1 LTGSLRGRDRM
12 NKEDSFKEFVLDQ
25 LKDAGG
31 VVSRAMFGGHGL
43 YRGGAFF
50 GIVFKGR
57 LYFKT
62 NDSTRTGY
70 VERGMKAFRP
80 NPRQTLKNYFEVP
93 VEIIDEPDQLVDWA
107 EAAINSTPAAAG
119 QGHELAW

>member
-1 LTGSLRGRDRM
+1 MKKD
-12 NKEDSFKEFVLDQ
+12 DSFKEFVLDQ
-25 LKDAGG
+25 LNDAGS

-43 YRGGAFF
+43 YCKGTFF
-50 GIVFKGR
+50 GIIFKGR

-62 NDSTRTGY
+62 NSSTRQTY

-80 NPRQTLKNYFEVP
+80 NPAQTLKNYYEVP

-107 EAAINSTPAAAG
+107 QDAIGSAPSP
-119 QGHELAW
+119 